1 MLPGVLFALA
11 AGGLWGMIFVV
22 PLIVPDYPGLLQSA
36 GRNVAFGLIA
46 LPFAWRV
53 QRQLRMLLPK
63 DWLEALKLT
72 LVGNLLYYG
81 FLASAI
87 QQTGAPVSTMI
98 IGILPVTI
106 SITANLCYGHLEGR
120 LRWQRLT
127 PALFLILVGLLC
139 VNLAELQSRQQHIEP
154 ASYAVGIGLAILALA
169 CWTWFSLRNA
179 RWLRNHPACSPS
191 AWATAQG
198 VITLPVAWIVWGL
211 ALLSLAVTEPD
222 FELPFGPRPG
232 LFLALMLV
240 LGVFCSWLGSMCW
253 NTACQRLPTVIVG
266 PLIVF
271 ETLFGLFWT
280 FLWKQSWPP
289 LLTFSGIF
297 CLILGVIIVMQIKPK
312 PVVIKVC

>member
-139 VNLAELQSRQQHIEP
+139 VNLDMVFAAEC
-154 ASYAVGIGLAILALA
+154 ALA
-169 CWTWFSLRNA
+169 AESSC
-179 RWLRNHPACSPS
+179 
-191 AWATAQG
+191 
-198 VITLPVAWIVWGL
+198 
-211 ALLSLAVTEPD
+211 LLSLRLGYGSGCDNVTCSMD
-222 FELPFGPRPG
+222 R
-232 LFLALMLV
+232 
-240 LGVFCSWLGSMCW
+240 LGASVAITCRHGARF
-253 NTACQRLPTVIVG
+253 
-266 PLIVF
+266 
-271 ETLFGLFWT
+271 
-280 FLWKQSWPP
+280 
-289 LLTFSGIF
+289 
-297 CLILGVIIVMQIKPK
+297 
-312 PVVIKVC
+312 